1 MKKVFAIKGKGGDGV
16 PYIGPPSKAKIV
28 KRGVVVGTTP
38 LYIIGVDS
46 GKEKIM
52 SGLEAENETRHRFHF
67 PADEERGY
75 DANFFN
81 GLLSE
86 TMEFVNTAKGGT
98 WKWVKLPGH
107 NRNEA
112 LDCRNYANAAY
123 KALNPALEILYRKLN
138 NIKPKKEIAWTG
150 AKRQE
155 SRGSS
160 INYDW

>member
-1 MKKVFAIKGKGGDGV
+1 M
-16 PYIGPPSKAKIV
+16 
-28 KRGVVVGTTP
+28 
-38 LYIIGVDS
+38 
-46 GKEKIM
+46 
-52 SGLEAENETRHRFHF
+52 
-67 PADEERGY
+67 
-75 DANFFN
+75 
-81 GLLSE
+81 
-86 TMEFVNTAKGGT
+86 
-98 WKWVKLPGH
+98 KLPGH

-138 NIKPKKEIAWTG
+138 NIKPKKEIAWTE